1 MRRVQISGAAG
12 RRFVGVLAVE
22 PKPRAGAHRWNVLGF
37 PLILGVVLHAAPTSG
52 SFLCPSVCQSAF
64 ALRGSPVNNTAL
76 TQAERTMRATTM
88 TVMGIAASA
97 VVHTTSG
104 AELAVPSKQYPTI
117 QAAIDGA
124 SDGDTI
130 VIAPGTF
137 TETTQVDNK
146 AIAFR
151 GAGANQTTWRAPAG
165 ARCLWAMQT
174 SNKAISVSDIRFA
187 DFSMPYNAAAVDL
200 EAVAPHQVQRCQF
213 TNCAYFALEVYGGGS
228 LVEDC
233 EFVGTVE
240 GSAVSTNAGL
250 LGAPHVFRNCVF
262 RDNIFQNAWYVK
274 AAAMDIYESNVR
286 LENCSF
292 QRNNYPIGNGIA
304 IRVVAANLAVFNT
317 EFCESSTSPI
327 SGGWTDG
334 GGNTLTTASC
344 APACPTDIVH
354 DGVTNAADM
363 AVLLNFWNTDG
374 SQYPGVDL
382 NNDGVVDAGDIAVL
396 LNAWGQCAQ

>member
-52 SFLCPSVCQSAF
+52 SFLRPSVCQSAF

-124 SDGDTI
+124 VNGDVV
-130 VIAPGTF
+130 VIAAGLYREKLLIQGKTISLLGTDAS
-137 TETTQVDNK
+137 TTIIDGAQV
-146 AIAFR
+146 A
-151 GAGANQTTWRAPAG
+151 
-165 ARCLWAMQT
+165 
-174 SNKAISVSDIRFA
+174 
-187 DFSMPYNAAAVDL
+187 
-200 EAVAPHQVQRCQF
+200 
-213 TNCAYFALEVYGGGS
+213 
-228 LVEDC
+228 
-233 EFVGTVE
+233 E
-240 GSAVSTNAGL
+240 GSPVLHYINSTQGGPCVIEGVTIQNGSTNGVIL
-250 LGAPHVFRNCVF
+250 NGVWNLVMRDCVIRHCTSTYGAALIP
-262 RDNIFQNAWYVK
+262 
-274 AAAMDIYESNVR
+274 
-286 LENCSF
+286 
-292 QRNNYPIGNGIA
+292 
-304 IRVVAANLAVFNT
+304 
-317 EFCESSTSPI
+317 
-327 SGGWTDG
+327 G
-334 GGNTLTTASC
+334 GGNARFERVTFRSNTAVNGGAVNTANGFVGSFDSCAFIDNIASNTGGALIDYYSSSTLTNCTFRGNSGAFVVFSYLGSSTTVGSGAFC
-344 APACPTDIVH
+344 ANSGAALGACCGGVILDVGSNTESVNCPTACVGDLVV
-354 DGVTNAADM
+354 DGLIDALDM

-382 NNDGVVDAGDIAVL
+382 NNDGIVDAGDIAVL